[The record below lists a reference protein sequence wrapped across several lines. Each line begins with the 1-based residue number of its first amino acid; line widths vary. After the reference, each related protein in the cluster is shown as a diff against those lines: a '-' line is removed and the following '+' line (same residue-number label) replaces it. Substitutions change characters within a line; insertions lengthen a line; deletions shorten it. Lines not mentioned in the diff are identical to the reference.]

1 MNVYFYRLGFWNPDP
16 QQNIIKFIKRPHVV
30 KKLHYSIMEDKNDPK
45 ITDTTRFRAD
55 VRKYLRFIYAKILD
69 NSRNDNRYKRKE
81 ICITKEVYLLII

>member
-1 MNVYFYRLGFWNPDP
+1 M
-16 QQNIIKFIKRPHVV
+16 K
-30 KKLHYSIMEDKNDPK
+30 DKNDLK